1 MEEQR
6 FKLHAPYK
14 PTGDQPQAI
23 AALSEGVEKGYQE
36 QTLLGVTGSG
46 KTFTMANIIEKV
58 QRPTLVLAHNK
69 TLAAQLCSEFKEF
82 FPENAVEYFVSY
94 YDYYQPEAYIP
105 TTDTY
110 IEKDSAINDEID
122 KLRHSATSALS
133 ERRDVIIV
141 ASVSCIYTLG
151 DPIDYRNMVISLRQG
166 MQKDRDEL
174 LRKLVEIQYER
185 NDINFVRNKFR
196 VRGDVVE
203 IFPVYSNDT
212 AIRVEFFGDEI
223 DRICEINALTG
234 QVKNVVSHVAIYP
247 ASHYVVSP
255 DKLEKAIEEIL
266 AEMEERVAFFTKE
279 GKLLEAQ
286 RIRQRTEY
294 DMEMLRETGFCKG
307 IENYSRV
314 MSGRAPGSAPFTLLN
329 YFPDDFL
336 LFVDESHV
344 TLPQVRGMYGGD
356 RSRKESLVDFG
367 FRLPSAFDNR
377 PLTFDE
383 FYERVGQK
391 IFVSATPGDFEREKS
406 VQIVEQVIRPTGLL
420 DPEIFVRPT
429 EGQIEDLISEIR
441 QRTEKG
447 ERVLVTTLTKK
458 MAENL
463 TDFLDSH
470 DVKVRYMHYD
480 IDTIER
486 MEIIRDLRLGEF
498 DVLVGINLLREGL
511 DIPEVSL
518 VAILDAD
525 KEGFLRSETSLVQTI
540 GRAARNAHGE
550 VIMYADSVT
559 PSMERAIEETVRR
572 REKQMRYNTEHGITP
587 KTIQKDVREILEI
600 STHSDDKKPK
610 KRLSERERQEMIVK
624 LTAEM
629 KAASRLLEFEHAA
642 MLRDRIKELKE
653 RKR

>member
-1 MEEQR
+1 MDK
-6 FKLHAPYK
+6 FVLHSKYK

-23 AALSEGVEKGYQE
+23 DELVDGINRGFAE

-46 KTFTMANIIEKV
+46 KTFTMANVIERV
-58 QRPTLVLAHNK
+58 NRPTLVLAHNK
-69 TLAAQLCSEFKEF
+69 TLAAQLCSEFREF

-151 DPIDYRNMVISLRQG
+151 DPIDYRSMVISLRTG
-166 MQKDRDEL
+166 MEKSRDEL
-174 LRKLVEIQYER
+174 IEKLVSIQYER
-185 NDINFVRNKFR
+185 NDIDFSRNKFR

-203 IFPVYSNDT
+203 IFPVYSNEN

-223 DRICEINALTG
+223 ERISEINALTG
-234 QVKNVVSHVAIYP
+234 QVKSVLSHAAIYP
-247 ASHYVVSP
+247 ASHYVISP
-255 DKLEKAIEEIL
+255 EKMEQSISRIYSEMLDRVKFFEEN
-266 AEMEERVAFFTKE
+266 

-294 DMEMLRETGFCKG
+294 DIEMLRETGFCKG

-314 MSGRAPGSAPFTLLN
+314 MSGRPEGSAPFTLLN

-344 TLPQVRGMYGGD
+344 TLPQVRAMYGGD
-356 RSRKESLVDFG
+356 RARKDSLIEFG
-367 FRLPSAFDNR
+367 FRLPSAYDNR

-383 FYERVGQK
+383 FYARTGQK
-391 IFVSATPGDFEREKS
+391 VFVSATPGEFEKEKS
-406 VQIVEQVIRPTGLL
+406 ARIAEQVIRPTGLL
-420 DPEIFVRPT
+420 DPEISVRPT
-429 EGQIEDLISEIR
+429 DGQIDDLVSEINT
-441 QRTEKG
+441 RTEKG
-447 ERVLVTTLTKK
+447 ERVLVTTLTKR
-458 MAENL
+458 MAEDL
-463 TDFLDSH
+463 TDYLENLGI
-470 DVKVRYMHYD
+470 KVRYMHHD

-486 MEIIRDLRLGEF
+486 MEIIRGLRLGEF

-525 KEGFLRSETSLVQTI
+525 KEGFLRSETSLIQTI
-540 GRAARNAHGE
+540 GRAARNAQGT

-559 PSMERAIEETVRR
+559 PSMERAITETERR
-572 REKQMRYNTEHGITP
+572 RRKQMKYNEEHGITP
-587 KTIQKDVREILEI
+587 KTIVKDVHEIIEI
-600 STHSDDKKPK
+600 SSKNDDDKPIAKMSK
-610 KRLSERERQEMIVK
+610 KEREAMIVR

-629 KAASRLLEFEHAA
+629 KSAAKILEFEHAA
-642 MLRDRIKELKE
+642 YLRDRIEKLRRGK
-653 RKR
+653 